1 MSDDRRAYVT
11 SHPWISF
18 SLRLDRD
25 VPYALWV
32 LLGAAESKCKHLA
45 GIPLRPEKQR
55 ELQRVSLIKG
65 VHATTAIEGNSLTVE
80 DVAEISAGRRGAVP
94 ESKGYQ
100 RQEIENMLDAYV
112 GVAKAI
118 ARDRRCD
125 VTVEALK
132 SDDGLILRD
141 CHVADGVVP
150 GEIRTYPVVVSRYR
164 GAPAEDC
171 EHLLRE
177 LFDWLDR
184 DWGLGEEHPLLEEI
198 LKAIVAHL
206 YVAWIHPFGDGN
218 GRAARLLEFRVL
230 MNAGVPLTAA
240 HLLTSYYNETRDLY
254 HEKLAAST
262 HEGPIGFIMYALRG
276 FVDALDGQI
285 ESILRE
291 QLDVTWENY
300 VHKDRFGGKL
310 TPALRRRRDL
320 LLEISALDAP
330 VSSDR
335 LRLRLSDGL
344 LGRYRERP
352 RALARDLNALEHQ
365 ELLRKEREGWI
376 AAKESM
382 KAFLPLSNV
391 PR

>member
-1 MSDDRRAYVT
+1 M
-11 SHPWISF
+11 
-18 SLRLDRD
+18 
-25 VPYALWV
+25 
-32 LLGAAESKCKHLA
+32 
-45 GIPLRPEKQR
+45 
-55 ELQRVSLIKG
+55 
-65 VHATTAIEGNSLTVE
+65 
-80 DVAEISAGRRGAVP
+80 
-94 ESKGYQ
+94 
-100 RQEIENMLDAYV
+100 
-112 GVAKAI
+112 
-118 ARDRRCD
+118 
-125 VTVEALK
+125 
-132 SDDGLILRD
+132 
-141 CHVADGVVP
+141 
-150 GEIRTYPVVVSRYR
+150 
-164 GAPAEDC
+164 
-171 EHLLRE
+171 
-177 LFDWLDR
+177 
-184 DWGLGEEHPLLEEI
+184 
-198 LKAIVAHL
+198 
-206 YVAWIHPFGDGN
+206 
-218 GRAARLLEFRVL
+218 
-230 MNAGVPLTAA
+230 TAA

-300 VHKDRFGGKL
+300 IHKDRFGGKL